1 MAKSPWHHFEGKIN
15 WFEPP
20 QKKKYKKKKKE
31 KKGESS

>member
-20 QKKKYKKKKKE
+20 PKKQKFKEKKKE
-31 KKGESS
+31 SS